1 MTLIRASMATAIPD
15 RSKVLNGLETLVI
28 GAGGGLL
35 FLWAG
40 LPGGLI
46 SGAMCAVAIAALAG
60 RPLAVPPVLTQ
71 SVLLLLGISLG
82 SLMSQ
87 QLLQHMSSYP
97 LTIALLALATFC
109 STFGSSVYL
118 QRMHGWDQTS
128 AFLAGSPGA
137 LSQITILAAEK
148 GADVAAIAV
157 VQTMRV
163 IILTAAL
170 PLVLALTGVTHAA
183 PPPLPTTVASP
194 FGLVALVAGSIGVSL
209 LLRWIKFPASWMFGA
224 MLASSLLH
232 GSGLVD
238 GGLPPWLRN
247 VALVGIGALI
257 GDPVCTHEDLDPAE
271 PRQCRARLIRDRDR
285 NLGRVR
291 RGDRL
296 HHPCAARRRRGR
308 LRARRN
314 GRDAGAGAGADAA
327 HRPDLR
333 RRASSVALPVRHH
346 LDAGHHPPVRTAAG
360 RRRRLGQGSPVN
372 SVILRCERSEPRRM
386 NGPAGGRACFETAA
400 SAASS
405 A

>member
-1 MTLIRASMATAIPD
+1 
-15 RSKVLNGLETLVI
+15 
-28 GAGGGLL
+28 
-35 FLWAG
+35 
-40 LPGGLI
+40 
-46 SGAMCAVAIAALAG
+46 
-60 RPLAVPPVLTQ
+60 TQ

-109 STFGSSVYL
+109 STFGSSLYL
-118 QRMHGWDQTS
+118 QRVHGWDQTS

-194 FGLVALVAGSIGVSL
+194 FGLTALVAGSIGVSL

-257 GDPVCTHEDLDPAE
+257 GTRFARMKTSTLLSHVNAGLGSFAIAILISAVFVAVIGFTTHVRLADVVVAFAPGAMDAMLALALTLHIDPIFV
-271 PRQCRARLIRDRDR
+271 
-285 NLGRVR
+285 
-291 RGDRL
+291 
-296 HHPCAARRRRGR
+296 
-308 LRARRN
+308 
-314 GRDAGAGAGADAA
+314 GA
-327 HRPDLR
+327 
-333 RRASSVALPVRHH
+333 HH
-346 LDAGHHPPVRTAAG
+346 LSRFLFVTISTPGIIHLFG
-360 RRRRLGQGSPVN
+360 RPQDDVDD
-372 SVILRCERSEPRRM
+372 
-386 NGPAGGRACFETAA
+386 
-400 SAASS
+400 
-405 A
+405 